1 MRVME
6 DMPGPCFCRLD
17 RHFSPSSL
25 MKKTLQRAN
34 MFDQDA
40 RITDLQIEQ
49 ELQESYLTYAMSTI
63 MDRALPDVRD
73 GLKPSQRRILVAMN
87 DLQLGPR
94 SKHRK
99 CAKIAGDTSGNYHPH
114 GEAVI
119 YPTLVRMA
127 QEWAM
132 RFKLIDGQ
140 GNFGSLDGDP
150 PAAMRYTEARM
161 AAPAMELMEDLK
173 EDTVDYIPNYD
184 ETREEPTVLPSKFP
198 NLLVNGSQ
206 GIAVG
211 MATSLPPHNLKEICD
226 AIVKVIDEPECTPKD
241 LMKIVKG
248 PDFPT
253 GGIICGRQGILDGY
267 TSGRGRVIVRGEVK
281 VETGL
286 RGGKEQIVITEIP
299 YQVIKKSL
307 VEQIANCV
315 KDDKIKDI
323 ADVRDESD
331 REHLVRIVVELKRDA
346 DPNVVI
352 NQLYK
357 NTQLQDTFSIINIAL
372 VNRQPRTLGL
382 KDMIRLYIEHRF
394 EVIRR
399 RTEFRLKKARQRAHI
414 LEGLILALAD
424 IHTEEIRGKSTSG
437 KIDVMGVIELLRNR
451 KISPDVP
458 TAKANLMK
466 KKFSIDEALSWKAA
480 IPKAFKKR
488 IDEETKKNG
497 GMTLSAAQADAILI
511 MQLQRLV
518 GLEIDKLTQ
527 EYNKLVEEIEG
538 YELLL
543 ANAKLVYD
551 IIRED
556 TLEMKE
562 KYGDDRRTK
571 ITNDATDIN
580 IEDLIADEQAV
591 VTISHE
597 GYIKRMPL
605 DTYRKQGRGGR
616 GIIGAD
622 SKEGDFIETL
632 FIASTK
638 DYLMFFTN
646 LGRCYWQKV
655 YDIPSLPRQSKGR
668 SIANLLEMMPGEKL
682 SDVMAVRDFDDE
694 GKHLFFAT
702 AQGVVKKTLLKA
714 FGNPMK
720 RGIIAIGLEPKDSL
734 VGVAVTNG
742 NDQILLAT
750 KEGIA
755 IRFNETDVRDMGR
768 PASGVTGADLAK
780 TDQIVDL
787 VIIPHGQESG
797 DNQVTVLT
805 ACENGYGKRTPVEEY
820 RLTRRGA
827 KGVINIKTTERNG
840 PVVGVKPVRDGDELM
855 MITKNGQVVRIGVTG
870 ELREMGRN
878 TQGVRLLRLDDSDRL
893 VGVARVVPEDEN
905 DGDQPTLPGTK

>member
-1 MRVME
+1 MKSFRFVK
-6 DMPGPCFCRLD
+6 GRL
-17 RHFSPSSL
+17 
-25 MKKTLQRAN
+25 

-40 RITDLQIEQ
+40 RITDLQIEH

-119 YPTLVRMA
+119 YPTLVRLA
-127 QEWAM
+127 QDWNM
-132 RFKLIDGQ
+132 RYKLVDGQ

-173 EDTVDYIPNYD
+173 EDTVDFIPNYD
-184 ETREEPTVLPSKFP
+184 ETRQEPTVLPSKFP

-267 TSGRGRVIVRGEVK
+267 TTGRGRITCRGVVG

-299 YQVIKKSL
+299 YQVNKKGL

-323 ADVRDESD
+323 SDVRDESD
-331 REHLVRIVVELKRDA
+331 REHAVRIVVELKRDA

-352 NQLYK
+352 NQLYQYS
-357 NTQLQDTFSIINIAL
+357 QLQDTFSIINIAL
-372 VNRQPRTLGL
+372 VNRQPRTLAL

-399 RTEFRLKKARQRAHI
+399 RTIFRLKKARQRAHI

-424 IHTEEIRGKSTSG
+424 INTEEITGRKATSG
-437 KIDVMGVIELLRNR
+437 GKVDIMGVIELLRNR
-451 KISPDVP
+451 KVSPDVP

-466 KKFSIDEALSWKAA
+466 KKFSIDEALTWKAA

-488 IDEETKKNG
+488 IDEEVKRQG
-497 GMTLSAAQADAILI
+497 GMTLSSAQADAILI

-518 GLEIDKLTQ
+518 GLEIDKLTE
-527 EYNKLVEEIEG
+527 EYNRLVEEIEG
-538 YELLL
+538 YEMIL
-543 ANAKLVYD
+543 ADPKLVYD

-571 ITNDATDIN
+571 ITNDATDID
-580 IEDLIADEQAV
+580 IEDLIADEQVV

-616 GIIGAD
+616 GVVGAD
-622 SKEGDFIETL
+622 AKEGDFIENL

-646 LGRCYWQKV
+646 LGRVYWQKV

-668 SIANLLEMMPGEKL
+668 SIANLLQMLPDEKL
-682 SDVMAVRDFDDE
+682 AQVLAVRDFEDE

-702 AQGVVKKTLLKA
+702 CQGVVKKTLLKA
-714 FGNPMK
+714 FGNVMK
-720 RGIIAIGLEPKDSL
+720 KGIIAIGLEKNDRL
-734 VGVAVTNG
+734 IGVAVTNG

-750 KEGIA
+750 KDGMA
-755 IRFNETDVRDMGR
+755 IRFDEDDVRDMGR
-768 PASGVTGADLAK
+768 PAAGVTGAKLEAK
-780 TDQIVDL
+780 DEIVDL
-787 VIIPHGQESG
+787 VIIPHGQETG

-820 RLTRRGA
+820 RLTNRGT
-827 KGVINIKTTERNG
+827 KGVINIKTTDRNG
-840 PVVGVKPVRDGDELM
+840 PVVGVKAVRDGDELM
-855 MITKNGQVVRIGVTG
+855 MITKNGQIVRIGINKT
-870 ELREMGRN
+870 LREMGRN
-878 TQGVRLLRLDDSDRL
+878 TQGVRLLKLDEGDKLIAIAS
-893 VGVARVVPEDEN
+893 VVPEEETN
-905 DGDQPTLPGTK
+905 GEAAAPSA

>member
-1 MRVME
+1 M
-6 DMPGPCFCRLD
+6 LD
-17 RHFSPSSL
+17 NDS
-25 MKKTLQRAN
+25 
-34 MFDQDA
+34 
-40 RITDLQIEQ
+40 RITDLQIET
-49 ELQESYLTYAMSTI
+49 ELQESYMTYAMSTI

-127 QEWAM
+127 QSWALRHM
-132 RFKLIDGQ
+132 LIDGQ

-161 AAPAMELMEDLK
+161 AAPAMELMEDIK
-173 EDTVDYIPNYD
+173 EDTVDFIPNYD

-211 MATSLPPHNLKEICD
+211 MATSLPPHNLGEICD
-226 AIVKVIDEPECTPKD
+226 AIVKVIDAPECTLKE

-253 GGIICGRQGILDGY
+253 GGVICGRQGIVDGY
-267 TSGRGRVIVRGEVK
+267 TTGRGKVTVRGRVQIEQLK
-281 VETGL
+281 
-286 RGGKEQIVITEIP
+286 GGKEQIVITEIP
-299 YQVIKKSL
+299 YQVVKKSL
-307 VEQIANCV
+307 VEQIAECV
-315 KDDKIKDI
+315 KDDRIKEI
-323 ADVRDESD
+323 SDVRDESD
-331 REHLVRIVVELKRDA
+331 REHACRIVVELKRDTDA
-346 DPNVVI
+346 NIVI
-352 NQLYK
+352 NQLY
-357 NTQLQDTFSIINIAL
+357 NFTQLQGTFSIINIAL

-382 KDMIRLYIEHRF
+382 KDLIALFIEHRVD
-394 EVIRR
+394 VIRR
-399 RTEFRLKKARQRAHI
+399 RTQFRLKKARQRAHI

-424 IHTEEIRGKSTSG
+424 IHTEEVAGRGKGGG
-437 KIDVMGVIELLRNR
+437 KIEIMGIIELLRNR

-466 KKFSIDEALSWKAA
+466 KKFTIDEALTWKAA

-488 IDEETKKNG
+488 IDHATAATG

-518 GLEIDKLTQ
+518 GLEIDKLTE
-527 EYNKLVEEIEG
+527 EYNRLVEEIEG
-538 YELLL
+538 YELILSDP
-543 ANAKLVYD
+543 KLVLD

-556 TLEMKE
+556 TIELKE
-562 KYGDDRRTK
+562 KYADERRTQ
-571 ITNDATDIN
+571 ITNDATDIDV
-580 IEDLIADEQAV
+580 EDLIADEQCV

-597 GYIKRMPL
+597 SYIKRMPL

-616 GIIGAD
+616 GITGSDA
-622 SKEGDFIETL
+622 KEGDFIEHL

-655 YDIPSLPRQSKGR
+655 YDIPQMSRQSKGR
-668 SIANLLEMMPGEKL
+668 AIANLLEMQEGEKL
-682 SDVMAVRDFDDE
+682 AEVLAVRDFADE

-702 AQGVVKKTLLKA
+702 ALGVVKKTLLKA

-720 RGIIAIGLEPKDSL
+720 RGIIAIGLEAKDKL
-734 VGVAVTNG
+734 IGVAVTNG

-750 KEGIA
+750 KEGMA
-755 IRFNETDVRDMGR
+755 IRFEETDVRDMGR
-768 PASGVTGADLAK
+768 PAGGVNGANLEDK
-780 TDQIVDL
+780 DEVVDL
-787 VIIPHGQESG
+787 VIIPHGQETG

-805 ACENGYGKRTPVEEY
+805 ACQNGYGKRTPVEEY
-820 RLTRRGA
+820 RLTNRGT
-827 KGVINIKTTERNG
+827 KGVINIKTTDRNG
-840 PVVGVKPVRDGDELM
+840 PVVGVKAVRDGDELM
-855 MITKNGQVVRIGVTG
+855 MITKGGQVVRIGITG

-878 TQGVRLLRLDDSDRL
+878 TQGVRLIRLEPSDML
-893 VGVARVVPEDEN
+893 VSVARVVPEE
-905 DGDQPTLPGTK
+905 GDVAGEAGAASGETPG

>member
-1 MRVME
+1 
-6 DMPGPCFCRLD
+6 
-17 RHFSPSSL
+17 
-25 MKKTLQRAN
+25 

-40 RITDLQIEQ
+40 RITDLQIEH

-127 QEWAM
+127 QDWAM
-132 RFKLIDGQ
+132 RYKLVDGQ
-140 GNFGSLDGDP
+140 GNFGSLDADP

-161 AAPAMELMEDLK
+161 AAPAMEMMEDLK
-173 EDTVDYIPNYD
+173 EETVDMVDNYD
-184 ETREEPTVLPSKFP
+184 NMRQEPTVLPGKFP

-226 AIVKVIDEPECTPKD
+226 AIVKTIDEPECTIKE

-253 GGIICGRQGILDGY
+253 GGIICGKQGILDGY
-267 TSGRGRVIVRGEVK
+267 TTGRGRITVRGEVK

-307 VEQIANCV
+307 VEQIAECV
-315 KDDKIKDI
+315 KEEKIKDI
-323 ADVRDESD
+323 SDVRDESD
-331 REHLVRIVVELKRDA
+331 REHAVRIVVELKRDA
-346 DPNVVI
+346 DANVVI
-352 NQLYK
+352 NQLYQY
-357 NTQLQDTFSIINIAL
+357 TQLQDTFSIINIAL
-372 VNRQPRTLGL
+372 VNRQPRTLGI
-382 KDMIRLYIEHRF
+382 KDMIQLYIDHRVD
-394 EVIRR
+394 VIRR
-399 RTEFRLKKARQRAHI
+399 RTQFRLKKARQRAHI

-424 IHTEEIRGKSTSG
+424 IHAEEITGKGSG
-437 KIDVMGVIELLRNR
+437 GKVDVMGVIELLRNR
-451 KISPDVP
+451 KVSPDVP

-466 KKFSIDEALSWKAA
+466 KKFSIDEALTWKAA

-488 IDEETKKNG
+488 IDEEVKRNG
-497 GMTLSAAQADAILI
+497 GMTLSSAQADAILT

-518 GLEIDKLTQ
+518 GLEIDKLTE
-527 EYNKLVEEIEG
+527 EYNRLVQEIEDYEAILADHKLV
-538 YELLL
+538 L
-543 ANAKLVYD
+543 D

-556 TLEMKE
+556 TIEMKE
-562 KYGDDRRTK
+562 KYGDERRTK
-571 ITNDATDIN
+571 ITNDATDID
-580 IEDLIADEQAV
+580 IEDLIADEQVV

-616 GIIGAD
+616 GVMGSDA
-622 SKEGDFIETL
+622 KEGDFIETL

-646 LGRCYWQKV
+646 LGRVYWQKV
-655 YDIPSLPRQSKGR
+655 YDIPNLPRQSKGR
-668 SIANLLEMMPGEKL
+668 SIANLLEMQENEKL
-682 SDVMAVRDFDDE
+682 AQVLAVRDFEDE

-702 AQGVVKKTLLKA
+702 CQGVVKKTLLKA
-714 FGNPMK
+714 FGNVMK
-720 RGIIAIGLEPKDSL
+720 KGIIAIGLESKDRL
-734 VGVAVTNG
+734 IGVAVTNG

-750 KEGIA
+750 RNGMA
-755 IRFNETDVRDMGR
+755 IRFDESDVRDMGR
-768 PASGVTGADLAK
+768 PAGGVSGADLEEK
-780 TDQIVDL
+780 DEVVDL
-787 VIIPHGQESG
+787 VVIPHGQETG

-827 KGVINIKTTERNG
+827 KGVINIKTTDRNG

-855 MITKNGQVVRIGVTG
+855 MITKGGQVVRIGVSG

-878 TQGVRLLRLDDSDRL
+878 TQGVRLLRLDPGDRL
-893 VGVARVVPEDEN
+893 VSVARVVPEEE
-905 DGDQPTLPGTK
+905 GPAGEQSLV

>member
-1 MRVME
+1 
-6 DMPGPCFCRLD
+6 
-17 RHFSPSSL
+17 
-25 MKKTLQRAN
+25 

-40 RITDLQIEQ
+40 RITDLQIEH

-119 YPTLVRMA
+119 YPTLVRLA
-127 QEWAM
+127 QDWAM
-132 RFKLIDGQ
+132 RYKLVDGQ

-161 AAPAMELMEDLK
+161 AAPAMEMMEDIK
-173 EDTVDYIPNYD
+173 EETVDFIPNYD
-184 ETREEPTVLPSKFP
+184 ETREEPTVLPAKFP

-211 MATSLPPHNLKEICD
+211 MATSLPPHNLREVCD
-226 AIVKVIDEPECTPKD
+226 AIVKVINEPECTPKE

-253 GGIICGRQGILDGY
+253 GGIICGKQGILDGY
-267 TSGRGRVIVRGEVK
+267 TTGRGRITVRGEVK
-281 VETGL
+281 IESGL
-286 RGGKEQIVITEIP
+286 RGGKEQLVITEIP

-307 VEQIANCV
+307 VEQIAECV
-315 KDDKIKDI
+315 KEEKIKDI
-323 ADVRDESD
+323 SDVRDESD
-331 REHLVRIVVELKRDA
+331 REHAVRIVVELKRDA

-352 NQLYK
+352 NQLYQY
-357 NTQLQDTFSIINIAL
+357 TQLQDTFSIINIAL

-382 KDMIRLYIEHRF
+382 KEMIQLYVDHRID
-394 EVIRR
+394 VIRR
-399 RTEFRLKKARQRAHI
+399 RTQFRLKKARQRAHI

-424 IHTEEIRGKSTSG
+424 IHTEEVNGKGGG
-437 KIDVMGVIELLRNR
+437 KVDVMGVIELLRNR
-451 KISPDVP
+451 KVSPDVP
-458 TAKANLMK
+458 TAKINLMK
-466 KKFSIDEALSWKAA
+466 KKFSFDEALTWRKA
-480 IPKAFKKR
+480 IPDAFRKR
-488 IDEETKKNG
+488 VDAETKKNG
-497 GMTLSAAQADAILI
+497 GMTLSSAQADAILT

-518 GLEIDKLTQ
+518 GLEIDKLTE
-527 EYNKLVEEIEG
+527 EYNRLVEEIEG
-538 YELLL
+538 YEAIL
-543 ANAKLVYD
+543 ANHKLVLD

-556 TLEMKE
+556 VIEMKD

-571 ITNDATDIN
+571 ITNDATDID
-580 IEDLIADEQAV
+580 IEDLIADEQVV

-616 GIIGAD
+616 GVVGAD
-622 SKEGDFIETL
+622 AKEGDFIETL

-646 LGRCYWQKV
+646 LGRVYWQKV
-655 YDIPSLPRQSKGR
+655 YDIPNLPRQSKGR
-668 SIANLLEMMPGEKL
+668 SIANLLEMQQEEKL
-682 SDVMAVRDFDDE
+682 AEVLAVRDFEDE
-694 GKHLFFAT
+694 GKHLLFAT
-702 AQGVVKKTLLKA
+702 CQGVVKKTLLKA
-714 FGNPMK
+714 FSNVQK
-720 RGIIAIGLEPKDSL
+720 RGIIAIGLEPKDRL
-734 VGVAVTNG
+734 IGVAVTNG
-742 NDQILLAT
+742 NDQVLLAT
-750 KEGIA
+750 HHGMA
-755 IRFNETDVRDMGR
+755 IRFDESDVRDMGR
-768 PASGVTGADLAK
+768 PAAGVAGADLEK
-780 TDQIVDL
+780 GDEVVDL
-787 VIIPHGQESG
+787 VIIPHGQETG

-805 ACENGYGKRTPVEEY
+805 ACENGYGKRTPVEDY

-878 TQGVRLLRLDDSDRL
+878 TQGVRLLRLDEGDKL
-893 VGVARVVPEDEN
+893 VGVARVVPEET
-905 DGDQPTLPGTK
+905 DGEAPAAPQA

>member
-1 MRVME
+1 
-6 DMPGPCFCRLD
+6 
-17 RHFSPSSL
+17 
-25 MKKTLQRAN
+25 
-34 MFDQDA
+34 MFDQDS

-127 QEWAM
+127 QDWSL
-132 RFKLIDGQ
+132 RYKLVDGQ

-161 AAPAMELMEDLK
+161 ASPAMEMMEDIK
-173 EDTVDYIPNYD
+173 EDTVDFIPNYD
-184 ETREEPTVLPSKFP
+184 ETREEPTVLPCRFP

-211 MATSLPPHNLKEICD
+211 MATSLPPHNLREICD
-226 AIVKVIDEPECTPKD
+226 AIVKLIDEPQTTIKE

-253 GGIICGRQGILDGY
+253 GGIICGRQGIFDGY
-267 TSGRGRVIVRGEVK
+267 TTGRGRITVRGEVV

-315 KDDKIKDI
+315 KEEKIKDI
-323 ADVRDESD
+323 SDVRDESD
-331 REHLVRIVVELKRDA
+331 REHAVRIVVELKRDA

-352 NQLYK
+352 NQLYQY
-357 NTQLQDTFSIINIAL
+357 TQLQDTFSIINIAL

-382 KDMIRLYIEHRF
+382 RDMIQLFIDHRVV
-394 EVIRR
+394 VIRR
-399 RTEFRLKKARQRAHI
+399 RTAFRLKKARQRAHI

-424 IHTEEIRGKSTSG
+424 IHSEEITGKKGGG
-437 KIDVMGVIELLRNR
+437 KVELMGVIELLRNR

-458 TAKANLMK
+458 TAKLNLMN
-466 KKFSIDEALSWKAA
+466 KKFSVDEALTWKAA

-488 IDEETKKNG
+488 IDDEVKKNG
-497 GMTLSAAQADAILI
+497 GMTLSSAQADAILT

-518 GLEIDKLTQ
+518 GLEIDKLTA

-538 YELLL
+538 YEAIL
-543 ANAKLVYD
+543 ADPKLVLD

-556 TLEMKE
+556 TIEMKE
-562 KYGDDRRTK
+562 KYGDERRTK
-571 ITNDATDIN
+571 ITNDATDID
-580 IEDLIADEQAV
+580 IEDLIADEQVV

-616 GIIGAD
+616 GIVGAD
-622 SKEGDFIETL
+622 AKEGDFIEML

-646 LGRCYWQKV
+646 LGRVYWQKV
-655 YDIPSLPRQSKGR
+655 YDVPALTRQSKGR
-668 SIANLLEMMPGEKL
+668 AIANLLEMQETEKL
-682 SDVMAVRDFDDE
+682 AEVLAVRDFEDE

-702 AQGVVKKTLLKA
+702 AKGVVKKTLLKA
-714 FGNPMK
+714 FSNVMK
-720 RGIIAIGLEPKDSL
+720 RGIIAIGLENKDRL
-734 VGVAVTNG
+734 IGVAVTNG

-750 KEGIA
+750 REGMA
-755 IRFNETDVRDMGR
+755 IRFDESDVRDMGR
-768 PASGVTGADLAK
+768 PATGVSGADLADK
-780 TDQIVDL
+780 DEIVDL
-787 VIIPHGQESG
+787 VIIPHGQETG
-797 DNQVTVLT
+797 ENQVTVLT
-805 ACENGYGKRTPVEEY
+805 ACENGFGKRTPVEDY

-855 MITKNGQVVRIGVTG
+855 MITKGGQVVRIGVTG

-878 TQGVRLLRLDDSDRL
+878 TQGVRLLRLDETDKL
-893 VGVARVVPEDEN
+893 VGVARVVPEEQE
-905 DGDQPTLPGTK
+905 GEQGTLPGA

>member
-1 MRVME
+1 M
-6 DMPGPCFCRLD
+6 
-17 RHFSPSSL
+17 S
-25 MKKTLQRAN
+25 N
-34 MFDQDA
+34 QDS
-40 RITDLQIEQ
+40 RITDLQIEH

-87 DLQLGPR
+87 DLRLMPR
-94 SKHRK
+94 SKHIK
-99 CAKIAGDTSGNYHPH
+99 CAKISGDTSGNYHPH
-114 GEAVI
+114 GDAVI
-119 YPTLVRMA
+119 YPTLVRLA
-127 QEWAM
+127 QDWAM
-132 RFKLIDGQ
+132 RYKLIDGQ

-161 AAPAMELMEDLK
+161 AFPAAEMMENLN
-173 EDTVDYIPNYD
+173 EDTVNFVPNYD
-184 ETREEPTVLPSKFP
+184 ERPGMDEPTVLPSKFP

-211 MATSLPPHNLKEICD
+211 MATSLPPHNLREICD
-226 AIVKVIDEPECTPKD
+226 AIVKVIQEPECTLKD

-253 GGIICGRQGILDGY
+253 GGIICGKQGILDGY
-267 TSGRGRVIVRGEVK
+267 TTGRGRITVRGEVK
-281 VETGL
+281 IESGL

-299 YQVIKKSL
+299 YQVNKKTL
-307 VEQIANCV
+307 VEQIAACV
-315 KDDKIKDI
+315 KDERIKDI
-323 ADVRDESD
+323 SDVRDESD
-331 REHLVRIVVELKRDA
+331 REHAVRIVVELKRDA
-346 DPNVVI
+346 DPNIVI
-352 NQLYK
+352 NQLY
-357 NTQLQDTFSIINIAL
+357 QYSQVQDTFSIINIAL

-382 KDMIRLYIEHRF
+382 KDMIQLYIDHRV

-424 IHTEEIRGKSTSG
+424 IHAEEITGKTSG
-437 KIDVMGVIELLRNR
+437 GKVEIMGIIELLRNR

-458 TAKANLMK
+458 TAKLNLMR
-466 KKFSIDEALSWKAA
+466 KKFSIDEALTWKAA
-480 IPKAFKKR
+480 IPKYFKKR
-488 IDEETKKNG
+488 IDDETKKNG
-497 GMTLSAAQADAILI
+497 GVTLSSAQADAILT

-518 GLEIDKLTQ
+518 GLEIDKLTE

-538 YELLL
+538 YEAIL
-543 ANAKLVYD
+543 ADHRLVLD

-556 TLEMKE
+556 VIEMKD
-562 KYGDDRRTK
+562 KYGDERRTK
-571 ITNDATDIN
+571 ITNDATDID

-616 GIIGAD
+616 GVIGAD
-622 SKEGDFIETL
+622 SKEGDFIEHL

-646 LGRCYWQKV
+646 LGRVYWQKV

-668 SIANLLEMMPGEKL
+668 ALANVLQMMPEEKL
-682 SDVMAVRDFDDE
+682 AEVVAVRDFEDE

-702 AQGVVKKTLLKA
+702 CQGVVKKTLLKA
-714 FGNPMK
+714 FGNVMK
-720 RGIIAIGLEPKDSL
+720 KGIIAIGLEAKDRL
-734 VGVAVTNG
+734 IGVAVTNG
-742 NDQILLAT
+742 NDQILIAT
-750 KEGIA
+750 KEGMA
-755 IRFNETDVRDMGR
+755 IRFDESDVRDMGR
-768 PASGVTGADLAK
+768 PASGVSGADLAK
-780 TDQIVDL
+780 GDEVVDL
-787 VIIPHGQESG
+787 VIIPHGQETG

-805 ACENGYGKRTPVEEY
+805 ACENGFGKRTPVEEY

-827 KGVINIKTTERNG
+827 KGVINIKTTDRNG
-840 PVVGVKPVRDGDELM
+840 PVVGVKAVRDGDELM
-855 MITKNGQVVRIGVTG
+855 MITKGGQVVRIGVTG

-878 TQGVRLLRLDDSDRL
+878 TQGVRLLRLDEKDKL
-893 VGVARVVPEDEN
+893 VGVARVIPEDDAPAE
-905 DGDQPTLPGTK
+905 GAAPTA

>member
-1 MRVME
+1 MK
-6 DMPGPCFCRLD
+6 PTRLLKG
-17 RHFSPSSL
+17 R
-25 MKKTLQRAN
+25 MMN
-34 MFDQDA
+34 DQDA
-40 RITDLQIEQ
+40 RITDLQIEH

-127 QEWAM
+127 QDWNM
-132 RFKLIDGQ
+132 RYKLIDGQ

-161 AAPAMELMEDLK
+161 AAPAMELMEDIK
-173 EDTVDYIPNYD
+173 EDTVDMVDNYD
-184 ETREEPTVLPSKFP
+184 NMRQEPTVLPGKFP

-211 MATSLPPHNLKEICD
+211 MAASLAPHNLREICD
-226 AIVKVIDEPECTPKD
+226 GIVKVVEQPDCTIKD

-253 GGIICGRQGILDGY
+253 YGIICGKQGILDAY
-267 TSGRGRVIVRGEVK
+267 STGRGRITVRGQVG

-299 YQVIKKSL
+299 YQVNKKSL
-307 VEQIANCV
+307 VEQIAQCV
-315 KDDKIKDI
+315 KDEKIKDI
-323 ADVRDESD
+323 SDVRDESD
-331 REHLVRIVVELKRDA
+331 REHAVRIVVELKRDA

-352 NQLYK
+352 NQLYQY
-357 NTQLQDTFSIINIAL
+357 TQLQDTFSIINIAL

-382 KDMIRLYIEHRF
+382 KEMIQLYIDHRVD
-394 EVIRR
+394 VIRR
-399 RTEFRLKKARQRAHI
+399 RTQFRLRKARQRAHI

-424 IHTEEIRGKSTSG
+424 IHSEEITGRTSG
-437 KIDVMGVIELLRNR
+437 GKVDVMGVIELLRNR

-466 KKFSIDEALSWKAA
+466 KKFSIDEALTWKKA
-480 IPKAFKKR
+480 IPAAFKKR
-488 IDEETKKNG
+488 IDEEVRRNG
-497 GMTLSAAQADAILI
+497 GMTLSSAQADAILT

-518 GLEIDKLTQ
+518 GLEIDKLTE
-527 EYNKLVEEIEG
+527 EYNRLVQEIED
-538 YELLL
+538 YEAIL
-543 ANAKLVYD
+543 ANHQLVLD

-556 TLEMKE
+556 TIEMKE

-571 ITNDATDIN
+571 ITNDATDID
-580 IEDLIADEQAV
+580 IEDLIADEQVV

-616 GIIGAD
+616 GVMGSDA
-622 SKEGDFIETL
+622 KEGDFIETL

-646 LGRCYWQKV
+646 LGRVYWQKV

-668 SIANLLEMMPGEKL
+668 AIANLLEMQESEKL
-682 SDVMAVRDFDDE
+682 AEVLAVRDFEDE

-702 AQGVVKKTLLKA
+702 CQGVVKKTLLKA
-714 FGNPMK
+714 FGNVMK
-720 RGIIAIGLEPKDSL
+720 KGIIAIGLESKDRL
-734 VGVAVTNG
+734 IGVAVTNG
-742 NDQILLAT
+742 NDQVLLAT
-750 KEGIA
+750 REGMA
-755 IRFNETDVRDMGR
+755 IRFDESDVRDMGR
-768 PASGVTGADLAK
+768 PAAGVSGADLAK
-780 TDQIVDL
+780 GDEIVDL
-787 VIIPHGQESG
+787 VIIPHGQETG

-827 KGVINIKTTERNG
+827 KGVINIKTTDRNG
-840 PVVGVKPVRDGDELM
+840 PVVGVKAVRDGDELM
-855 MITKNGQVVRIGVTG
+855 MITKGGQVVRIGVTG

-878 TQGVRLLRLDDSDRL
+878 TQGVRLLRLDEKDKL
-893 VGVARVVPEDEN
+893 VGVARVVPEEDNGAAPAAPSAAE
-905 DGDQPTLPGTK
+905 

>member
-1 MRVME
+1 
-6 DMPGPCFCRLD
+6 
-17 RHFSPSSL
+17 
-25 MKKTLQRAN
+25 

-114 GEAVI
+114 GEMVI
-119 YPTLVRMA
+119 YPTLVRLA

-132 RFKLIDGQ
+132 RYKLVDGQ

-211 MATSLPPHNLKEICD
+211 MATSLPPHNLREICD
-226 AIVKVIDEPECTPKD
+226 AIVKVIDEPECTAKE

-253 GGIICGRQGILDGY
+253 GGIICGRQGILEGY
-267 TSGRGRVIVRGEVK
+267 TTGRGRIVVRGEVK

-315 KDDKIKDI
+315 KEEKIKDI

-382 KDMIRLYIEHRF
+382 KDMIRLYVEHRF

-399 RTEFRLKKARQRAHI
+399 RTAFRLKKARQRAHI

-424 IHTEEIRGKSTSG
+424 IHTEENRGRSG
-437 KIDVMGVIELLRNR
+437 GGKMDVMGVIELLRNR

-466 KKFSIDEALSWKAA
+466 KKFSIDEALTWKAA

-488 IDEETKKNG
+488 IDDEVKKNG

-518 GLEIDKLTQ
+518 GLEIDKLTE
-527 EYNKLVEEIEG
+527 EYNRLVEEIEG
-538 YELLL
+538 YELILSD
-543 ANAKLVYD
+543 AKLVYD

-556 TLEMKE
+556 TLEMKD
-562 KYGDDRRTK
+562 KYGDERRTK
-571 ITNDATDIN
+571 ITNDATDID

-616 GIIGAD
+616 GVIGAD

-655 YDIPSLPRQSKGR
+655 YDIPNLPRQSKGR
-668 SIANLLEMMPGEKL
+668 SIANLLEMMQGEKL
-682 SDVMAVRDFDDE
+682 SDVMAVRDFEDE

-750 KEGIA
+750 KEGMA
-755 IRFNETDVRDMGR
+755 IRFDETDVRDMGR
-768 PASGVTGADLAK
+768 PASGVAGADLEK
-780 TDQIVDL
+780 TDAVVDL
-787 VIIPHGQESG
+787 VIIPHGQETG
-797 DNQVTVLT
+797 ENQVTVLT
-805 ACENGYGKRTPVEEY
+805 ACEHGYGKRTPVEEY

-840 PVVGVKPVRDGDELM
+840 PVVGVKAVRDGDELM

-878 TQGVRLLRLDDSDRL
+878 TQGVRLLKLDEGDRL
-893 VGVARVVPEDEN
+893 VGVARVVPEEASDE
-905 DGDQPTLPGTK
+905 DQPSLPGTK

>member
-1 MRVME
+1 
-6 DMPGPCFCRLD
+6 
-17 RHFSPSSL
+17 
-25 MKKTLQRAN
+25 

-127 QEWAM
+127 QDWAL
-132 RFKLIDGQ
+132 RYKLVDGQ

-161 AAPAMELMEDLK
+161 AAPAMEMMEDIK
-173 EDTVDYIPNYD
+173 EETVDFIPNYD

-211 MATSLPPHNLKEICD
+211 MATSLPPHNLREICD
-226 AIVKVIDEPECTPKD
+226 AIVKVIDEPECTIKD

-253 GGIICGRQGILDGY
+253 GGIICGRQGIVEGY
-267 TSGRGRVIVRGEVK
+267 TTGRGRITVRGEVK

-286 RGGKEQIVITEIP
+286 RGGKEQLVITEIP

-307 VEQIANCV
+307 VEQIAECV
-315 KDDKIKDI
+315 KEEKIKDI
-323 ADVRDESD
+323 SDVRDESD
-331 REHLVRIVVELKRDA
+331 REHAVRIVVELKRDA

-352 NQLYK
+352 NQLYQY
-357 NTQLQDTFSIINIAL
+357 TQLQDTFSIINIAL

-382 KDMIRLYIEHRF
+382 KEMIQLYIDHRV

-424 IHTEEIRGKSTSG
+424 IHTEEVTGNANKGGKV
-437 KIDVMGVIELLRNR
+437 DVMGVIELLRNR
-451 KISPDVP
+451 KVSPDVP

-466 KKFSIDEALSWKAA
+466 KKFTIDEALTWKAA
-480 IPKAFKKR
+480 IPKSFKKR

-497 GMTLSAAQADAILI
+497 GMFLSSAQADAILI

-518 GLEIDKLTQ
+518 GLEIDKLTE
-527 EYNKLVEEIEG
+527 EYNRLIEEIEG
-538 YELLL
+538 YEALL
-543 ANAKLVYD
+543 ASHEMVLDV
-551 IIRED
+551 IRED
-556 TLEMKE
+556 TLEMKD

-571 ITNDATDIN
+571 ITNDATDID
-580 IEDLIADEQAV
+580 IEDLIADEQVV

-616 GIIGAD
+616 GVIGAD

-668 SIANLLEMMPGEKL
+668 SIANLLEMQAEEKL
-682 SDVMAVRDFDDE
+682 AQVLAVRDFEDE
-694 GKHLFFAT
+694 GKHLIFAT
-702 AQGVVKKTLLKA
+702 AQGVIKKTLLKA
-714 FGNPMK
+714 YGNPMK
-720 RGIIAIGLEPKDSL
+720 RGIIAIGLEPRDAL
-734 VGVAVTNG
+734 IGVAVTNG
-742 NDQILLAT
+742 DDQIMLCTSGTRDENALAV
-750 KEGIA
+750 
-755 IRFNETDVRDMGR
+755 RFEESEVRDMGR
-768 PASGVTGADLAK
+768 QAGGVKGIELGKGDGV
-780 TDQIVDL
+780 VDM
-787 VIIPHGQESG
+787 VVIPHGQESG
-797 DNQVTVLT
+797 DNQVTVLV
-805 ACENGYGKRTPVEEY
+805 ACENGYGKRTKIEEY
-820 RLTRRGA
+820 RLTHRGG

-840 PVVGVKPVRDGDELM
+840 PVVGVKAVRDGDELM
-855 MITKNGQVVRIGVTG
+855 MITKNGQVVRIGITG
-870 ELREMGRN
+870 ELREMGRA
-878 TQGVRLLRLDDSDRL
+878 TQGVRLLKLDESDKL
-893 VGVARVVPEDEN
+893 VAVARVVPEEE
-905 DGDQPTLPGTK
+905 GDQPNLPGT

>member
-1 MRVME
+1 MM
-6 DMPGPCFCRLD
+6 L
-17 RHFSPSSL
+17 
-25 MKKTLQRAN
+25 
-34 MFDQDA
+34 DQDS

-127 QEWAM
+127 QDWAM
-132 RFKLIDGQ
+132 RYKLVDGQ

-161 AAPAMELMEDLK
+161 AAPAMEMMEDIK
-173 EDTVDYIPNYD
+173 EETVDFVPNYD
-184 ETREEPTVLPSKFP
+184 ETRHEPTVLPAKFP

-211 MATSLPPHNLKEICD
+211 MATSLPPHNLREICD
-226 AIVKVIDEPECTPKD
+226 AIVKVIDEPECTIKE

-253 GGIICGRQGILDGY
+253 GGIICGKQGIVDGY
-267 TSGRGRVIVRGEVK
+267 NTGRGRITVRGEVK
-281 VETGL
+281 IESGL
-286 RGGKEQIVITEIP
+286 RGGKEQLVVTEIP

-307 VEQIANCV
+307 VEQIADCV
-315 KDDKIKDI
+315 KEEKIKDI
-323 ADVRDESD
+323 SDVRDESD
-331 REHLVRIVVELKRDA
+331 REHAVRIVVELKRDA

-352 NQLYK
+352 NQLYQY
-357 NTQLQDTFSIINIAL
+357 TQLQDTFSIINIAL

-382 KDMIRLYIEHRF
+382 KEMIRLYVDHRID
-394 EVIRR
+394 VIRR
-399 RTEFRLKKARQRAHI
+399 RTAFRLKKARQRAHI

-424 IHTEEIRGKSTSG
+424 IHTEEIRGKSSG
-437 KIDVMGVIELLRNR
+437 GKVDVMGVIELLRNR
-451 KISPDVP
+451 KVSPDVP
-458 TAKANLMK
+458 TAKLNLMK
-466 KKFSIDEALSWKAA
+466 KKFTIDEALTWKAA
-480 IPKAFKKR
+480 IPKSFKKR
-488 IDEETKKNG
+488 IDEEVKRNG
-497 GMTLSAAQADAILI
+497 GMNLSSAQADAILT

-518 GLEIDKLTQ
+518 GLEIDKLTE
-527 EYNKLVEEIEG
+527 EYNRLIEEIEG
-538 YELLL
+538 YEAIL
-543 ANAKLVYD
+543 ADMKLVLD

-556 TLEMKE
+556 VIEMKE

-571 ITNDATDIN
+571 ITNDATDID
-580 IEDLIADEQAV
+580 IEDLIADEQVV

-616 GIIGAD
+616 GVIGAD

-646 LGRCYWQKV
+646 LGRVYWQKV
-655 YDIPSLPRQSKGR
+655 YDIPQLPRQSKGR
-668 SIANLLEMMPGEKL
+668 AIANLLEMQQEEKL
-682 SDVMAVRDFDDE
+682 AEVLAVRDFEDE
-694 GKHLFFAT
+694 GKHLLFAT
-702 AQGVVKKTLLKA
+702 CQGVVKKTLLKA
-714 FGNPMK
+714 FSNVMK
-720 RGIIAIGLEPKDSL
+720 RGIIAIGLEPKDRL
-734 VGVAVTNG
+734 IGVAVTNG
-742 NDQILLAT
+742 NDQVLLAT
-750 KEGIA
+750 RDGMA
-755 IRFNETDVRDMGR
+755 IRFDESDVRDMGR
-768 PASGVTGADLAK
+768 PAAGVSGADLAK
-780 TDQIVDL
+780 GDEVVDL
-787 VIIPHGQESG
+787 VIVPHGQETG
-797 DNQVTVLT
+797 ENQVTVLT

-827 KGVINIKTTERNG
+827 KGVINIKTTDRNG

-855 MITKNGQVVRIGVTG
+855 MITKGGQVVRIGVTG

-878 TQGVRLLRLDDSDRL
+878 TQGVRLLRLDAGDKL
-893 VGVARVVPEDEN
+893 VGVARVVPEEES
-905 DGDQPTLPGTK
+905 GEGAAAQ